1 MAEKSLFCKTTI
13 LNLLK
18 EHEPLFGG
26 WTVADFIGSGAFGC
40 VYKLEREDLG
50 QKFTSALK
58 VISLTRR
65 LSRHERS
72 IQALEDSI
80 SQDARELVHLYSLGG
95 HQNIVGWHNHQVFHQ
110 KDDESVT
117 ALVAVMM
124 DYLPNS
130 LAEELKKGQIPWRRT
145 IEILTDCLRGLAH
158 IHAKSVIHRDLKPEN
173 IFITEDG
180 AAKIGDFGVAR
191 RVSET
196 DHAETRVGTPLYIAP
211 EVIKDPFGHGYDFQ
225 VDIYSMGMVAYEML
239 TGKLPFEV
247 ECEGNK
253 NCMVKKRLSGGTV
266 RFETAG
272 VPEGVQQA
280 ILGALSHDP
289 LKRYSTA
296 LEFLESLERAVAT
309 DGQESISPLE
319 IVIPYPDDPDS
330 IEGSEPEPAPPA
342 PPKTV
347 KPATQPA
354 VAESAD
360 LGRTAPTLT
369 PTGNSDI
376 KKQAATASA
385 SPYGRSK
392 SYDQDEDEDEEFFRK
407 SKRAHAAR
415 AASSSYAPSQ
425 PAGART
431 SIFGDVYDDSDR
443 RRGKV
448 HNLGVSSFIAIAGC
462 ALALWVRDNDV
473 SSSAV
478 FIGVYILAA
487 GYFITMSYRQR
498 VATAVVFFLS
508 LMVYNYMAVGQVLS
522 GIFEAL
528 DVFILFFYVG
538 CIFLSQLIHT
548 YIVR

>member
-13 LNLLK
+13 WNLLK
-18 EHEPLFGG
+18 RNEPLFGG
-26 WTVADFIGSGAFGC
+26 WTVVDFIGAGAFGC

-72 IQALEDSI
+72 IKQLEDSI

-110 KDDESVT
+110 KDEESVT

-130 LAEELKKGQIPWRRT
+130 LAEEMKKGPIPWRRT
-145 IEILTDCLRGLAH
+145 IEILSDCLRGLAH
-158 IHAKSVIHRDLKPEN
+158 IHAKSVIHRDIKPEN
-173 IFITEDG
+173 IFITAEG
-180 AAKIGDFGVAR
+180 TAKIGDFGVAR

-239 TGKLPFEV
+239 TGRLPFEV

-266 RFETAG
+266 RFETDG

-280 ILGALSHDP
+280 ILGALSYDP
-289 LKRYSTA
+289 LTRYSTA

-309 DGQESISPLE
+309 GGQESISPLE
-319 IVIPYPDDPDS
+319 IVIPYPDDPEA
-330 IEGSEPEPAPPA
+330 IAGSESAPEAVAPKPQPVAAEKPAPS
-342 PPKTV
+342 
-347 KPATQPA
+347 KPAETPQSKPA
-354 VAESAD
+354 AS
-360 LGRTAPTLT
+360 
-369 PTGNSDI
+369 PTGNGQSSFYSDDDEDDEFF
-376 KKQAATASA
+376 K
-385 SPYGRSK
+385 RSK
-392 SYDQDEDEDEEFFRK
+392 K
-407 SKRAHAAR
+407 SRT
-415 AASSSYAPSQ
+415 SSSSTYPPPRQNGAP
-425 PAGART
+425 A
-431 SIFGDVYDDSDR
+431 SIYGDVYGSSDKGR
-443 RRGKV
+443 HKV
-448 HNLGVSSFIAIAGC
+448 HNIGVSLFIAAVGC

-478 FIGVYILAA
+478 FIGVYVLAA
-487 GYFITMSYRQR
+487 GYLITMSYRSR
-498 VATAVVFFLS
+498 VATAAVFFLS
-508 LMVYNYMAVGQVLS
+508 LMVYNYVYVGYSFEGILGAV
-522 GIFEAL
+522 E
-528 DVFILFFYVG
+528 VFLLFFYIG
-538 CIFLSQLIHT
+538 CIFLSQLIHS
-548 YIVR
+548 YFGR